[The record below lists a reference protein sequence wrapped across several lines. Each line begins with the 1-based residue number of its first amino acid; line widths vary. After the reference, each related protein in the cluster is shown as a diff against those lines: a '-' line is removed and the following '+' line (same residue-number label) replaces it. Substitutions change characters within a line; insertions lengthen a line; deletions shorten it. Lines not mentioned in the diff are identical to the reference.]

1 MQEHY
6 DEFFEVSFMRWL
18 SKTETNPGFTE
29 TEVFTEMEEKYGEV
43 EEMNVCDNLG
53 DHLVG
58 NVYVKFRYEEEA
70 EKAVLELNNRWFN
83 GQPIHAE
90 LSPVTDFREACCRQY
105 EMGECTRGGFCN
117 FMHLK
122 PISRELRRELYG
134 RRRKRHRS
142 RSRSRERRSRDR
154 GRRDREKR
162 RSREHEPG
170 FPVQQSICN
179 DITRQMKIHVRRGAS
194 QQTVKQPPVFLSSE
208 ILHHLVG
215 ARSVKGASS
224 QRTHHAVR
232 TRPMDVPFLT
242 RPLGSSASFQS
253 AACEENLSVSTHKVK
268 VTVVTSVKSSMPSV
282 PSTKDSGTSS
292 LVCPFTGKKGTSSG
306 EVSDGPPQIN
316 HPESSEKDKLSFTG
330 GKDGAIQLTREK
342 GATERKWIRPDL
354 RSKCTWSLG
363 APHTDSPH
371 THPPRT
377 NAQRI
382 LPNILRRIGDTP
394 LVRINKINKTFGL
407 KCELLAKCEFFNAGG
422 SVKDRISLRMV
433 EDAERAGVLK
443 PGDTIIE
450 PTSGNTGIGLALAA
464 AVKGYRCIIVMPEK
478 MSLEKVDV
486 LRALGAEIVRT
497 PTSARFD
504 SPESHVGV
512 AWRLKNEIPNS
523 HILDQYRNP
532 SNPLAHYDTTAEEIL
547 EQCDGKMDVVVV
559 GAGTGGTI
567 TGIARKLKEKC
578 PNVKI
583 IGVDPEGS
591 ILAEPEELNRTDK
604 TQYEV
609 EGIGYDFIPTVLDRS
624 VVDRWYKSNDEE
636 SFAMAR
642 MLIRDEGLLCGGS
655 SGTAMAA
662 AVKVAKELKEG
673 QRCVVILPDS
683 IRNYMS
689 KFLSDKWMFQKGF
702 LTEEDIMV
710 TKPWWW
716 NLRLQSLNLSAPL
729 TVLPT
734 VTCQKTIKILKEKGF
749 DQAPVVD
756 ESGVILGMVT
766 LGNMLSSVLAGKV
779 KPSDP
784 VSKVL
789 YKQFKQIR
797 LTDNLGKLSRIL
809 ETDHFALVVHEQ
821 IQYLT
826 DGSTSLRQM
835 VFGVVTAIDLLN
847 FVTARE
853 KRERSLSECADEL

>member
-1 MQEHY
+1 M
-6 DEFFEVSFMRWL
+6 
-18 SKTETNPGFTE
+18 NPVHINDVTQ
-29 TEVFTEMEEKYGEV
+29 
-43 EEMNVCDNLG
+43 
-53 DHLVG
+53 
-58 NVYVKFRYEEEA
+58 
-70 EKAVLELNNRWFN
+70 VLLNA
-83 GQPIHAE
+83 Q
-90 LSPVTDFREACCRQY
+90 L
-105 EMGECTRGGFCN
+105 
-117 FMHLK
+117 LK
-122 PISRELRRELYG
+122 W
-134 RRRKRHRS
+134 
-142 RSRSRERRSRDR
+142 
-154 GRRDREKR
+154 
-162 RSREHEPG
+162 
-170 FPVQQSICN
+170 
-179 DITRQMKIHVRRGAS
+179 T
-194 QQTVKQPPVFLSSE
+194 
-208 ILHHLVG
+208 VG
-215 ARSVKGASS
+215 AYQQEDYQGI
-224 QRTHHAVR
+224 
-232 TRPMDVPFLT
+232 
-242 RPLGSSASFQS
+242 
-253 AACEENLSVSTHKVK
+253 
-268 VTVVTSVKSSMPSV
+268 MPSV
-282 PSTKDSGTSS
+282 PSNKESDSPA
-292 LVCPFTGKKGTSSG
+292 CPFAGKKTTGV
-306 EVSDGPPQIN
+306 EKLVSDNVERP
-316 HPESSEKDKLSFTG
+316 L
-330 GKDGAIQLTREK
+330 QLNRET
-342 GATERKWIRPDL
+342 GATDPKWIRPDL
-354 RSKCTWSLG
+354 PSRCTWKPGMSLEN
-363 APHTDSPH
+363 SPH
-371 THPPRT
+371 KHFPRT
-377 NAQRI
+377 KAEKI
-382 LPNILRRIGDTP
+382 LPNILDRIGDTP
-394 LVRINKINKTFGL
+394 LVRINKISKTFGL

-433 EDAERAGVLK
+433 EDAEREGILK

-478 MSLEKVDV
+478 MSMEKVDV

-512 AWRLKNEIPNS
+512 AWRLKNEVPNS

-547 EQCDGKMDVVVV
+547 EQCDGKVDMLVA

-567 TGIARKLKEKC
+567 TGVARKLKEKC
-578 PNVKI
+578 PNIKI
-583 IGVDPEGS
+583 VAVDPEGS
-591 ILAEPEELNRTDK
+591 ILAEPDVLNRTDK

-624 VVDRWYKSNDEE
+624 LVDKWYKSNDEE
-636 SFAMAR
+636 SFAIAR

-662 AVKVAKELKEG
+662 AVKFAKELKEG

-702 LTEEDIMV
+702 LRVEDIMV
-710 TKPWWW
+710 NKPWWW
-716 NLRLQSLNLSAPL
+716 NLKLQNLNLCAPL

-734 VTCQKTIKILKEKGF
+734 VTCQKTIKILKEKCF

-756 ESGVILGMVT
+756 EAGLILGMVT
-766 LGNMLSSVLAGKV
+766 LGNMLASVLAGKV

-826 DGSTSLRQM
+826 DGSSTQKQM

-853 KRERSLSECADEL
+853 KRERTMSESADEY